1 MSSRAFIDIIQCLTD
16 YFDGLHHGDVE
27 KLTSV
32 FHPKAIYATADET
45 PLLHRTIEEYLPIVA
60 ARPSPASRGETRR
73 DHIDEIQMAGDNT
86 ALARVRCSIGSRDF
100 VDFLSLVRTDGRWRI
115 IAKAFQ
121 IIEREA

>member
-1 MSSRAFIDIIQCLTD
+1 MNSRALIDITQCLAD
-16 YFDGLHHGDVE
+16 YFDGLYHCDVE
-27 KLTSV
+27 KLASV

-45 PLLHRTIEEYLPIVA
+45 PLLHRTMEEYLPIVA

-100 VDFLSLVRTDGRWRI
+100 VDFLSLVRTDGQWRI
-115 IAKAFQ
+115 VAKVFQ
-121 IIEREA
+121 VIERQA